1 MKITLRQLEVFAAIA
16 NHGHVTRAAES
27 IAMTQSAASTALGEL
42 EQQLGTL
49 LFEVSFTE
57 DDVAMFVVSDFLCV
71 VCFVAA
77 TACFYQMYT
86 GKDLF
91 R

>member
-1 MKITLRQLEVFAAIA
+1 MGSKWHRFINGVFGVIYSFALR
-16 NHGHVTRAAES
+16 
-27 IAMTQSAASTALGEL
+27 M
-42 EQQLGTL
+42 L

-91 R
+91 

>member
-1 MKITLRQLEVFAAIA
+1 MGSKWYRFINGVFGVIY
-16 NHGHVTRAAES
+16 S
-27 IAMTQSAASTALGEL
+27 FALGM
-42 EQQLGTL
+42 L

-57 DDVAMFVVSDFLCV
+57 DDVAMFVASDFLCV

>member
-1 MKITLRQLEVFAAIA
+1 MGSKWYRFINGVFGVIYSFA
-16 NHGHVTRAAES
+16 
-27 IAMTQSAASTALGEL
+27 
-42 EQQLGTL
+42 LGTL

-57 DDVAMFVVSDFLCV
+57 DDVVMFVVSDFLCV

-77 TACFYQMYT
+77 MACFYQMYT

>member
-1 MKITLRQLEVFAAIA
+1 MGSKWYRFINGVFGVIYSF
-16 NHGHVTRAAES
+16 V
-27 IAMTQSAASTALGEL
+27 LGM
-42 EQQLGTL
+42 L

-57 DDVAMFVVSDFLCV
+57 DDVVMFVVSDFLCV

-77 TACFYQMYT
+77 MACFYQMYT

>member
-1 MKITLRQLEVFAAIA
+1 MGSKWYRFINGVFGVIY
-16 NHGHVTRAAES
+16 S
-27 IAMTQSAASTALGEL
+27 FALGML
-42 EQQLGTL
+42 L

>member
-1 MKITLRQLEVFAAIA
+1 MGSKWYRFINGVLGVIYSF
-16 NHGHVTRAAES
+16 
-27 IAMTQSAASTALGEL
+27 ALGM
-42 EQQLGTL
+42 L

-71 VCFVAA
+71 VCFVVA
-77 TACFYQMYT
+77 TACFYQMYA

>member
-1 MKITLRQLEVFAAIA
+1 MGSKWYRFINGVFGVIY
-16 NHGHVTRAAES
+16 S
-27 IAMTQSAASTALGEL
+27 FALGM
-42 EQQLGTL
+42 L

-57 DDVAMFVVSDFLCV
+57 DDVAMFVVNDFLCV

-86 GKDLF
+86 DKDLF

>member
-1 MKITLRQLEVFAAIA
+1 MGSKWYRFINGVFGVIY
-16 NHGHVTRAAES
+16 S
-27 IAMTQSAASTALGEL
+27 FALGM
-42 EQQLGTL
+42 L

-57 DDVAMFVVSDFLCV
+57 YDVAMFVVSDFLRV

>member
-1 MKITLRQLEVFAAIA
+1 MFIFHLSHILRGNFPGKVLPIINGVFGVIY
-16 NHGHVTRAAES
+16 S
-27 IAMTQSAASTALGEL
+27 FALGM
-42 EQQLGTL
+42 L

-57 DDVAMFVVSDFLCV
+57 DDVVMFVVSDFLCV

>member
-1 MKITLRQLEVFAAIA
+1 MFGVIYSF
-16 NHGHVTRAAES
+16 
-27 IAMTQSAASTALGEL
+27 ALGM
-42 EQQLGTL
+42 L

-71 VCFVAA
+71 VCFVAT

>member
-1 MKITLRQLEVFAAIA
+1 MGSKWYRFINGVFGVIYSFAF
-16 NHGHVTRAAES
+16 G
-27 IAMTQSAASTALGEL
+27 M
-42 EQQLGTL
+42 L

>member
-1 MKITLRQLEVFAAIA
+1 MFGVIYSF
-16 NHGHVTRAAES
+16 
-27 IAMTQSAASTALGEL
+27 ALGM
-42 EQQLGTL
+42 L

-71 VCFVAA
+71 VCFVVA

>member
-1 MKITLRQLEVFAAIA
+1 MGSKWYRFINGVFGVIYSF
-16 NHGHVTRAAES
+16 V
-27 IAMTQSAASTALGEL
+27 
-42 EQQLGTL
+42 LGTL

-57 DDVAMFVVSDFLCV
+57 DDVVMFVVSDFLCV

-77 TACFYQMYT
+77 VACFYQMYT

>member
-1 MKITLRQLEVFAAIA
+1 M
-16 NHGHVTRAAES
+16 
-27 IAMTQSAASTALGEL
+27 
-42 EQQLGTL
+42 L

-71 VCFVAA
+71 VCFVVA